1 MTRRGLQLFLT
12 VLGAIAL
19 VMGVLGVVTGGGGGL
34 DGGHV
39 SPNVDSEIRFF
50 AAWYAGAGVL
60 LLRVRHRVETETT
73 LIRGVC
79 AVLLLAAVGRV
90 FSIIAVGTPNGA
102 FLFLMAVE
110 FAIPAVIVPW
120 QAAVARQLPLP
131 KT

>member
-12 VLGAIAL
+12 ALGTIAL
-19 VMGVLGVVTGGGGGL
+19 AMGVIGVVTGGAGVL
-34 DGGHV
+34 HGGHV
-39 SPNVDSEIRFF
+39 SANVDSEIRFF
-50 AAWYAGAGVL
+50 AAWYAGAGAL

-90 FSIIAVGTPNGA
+90 LSIIAVGMPNAA
-102 FLFLMAVE
+102 FLGLMAVE

-120 QAAVARQLPLP
+120 QAAIARQLPRP

>member
-19 VMGVLGVVTGGGGGL
+19 VMGVVGVVTGGAGVL

-79 AVLLLAAVGRV
+79 AVLVRDD
-90 FSIIAVGTPNGA
+90 
-102 FLFLMAVE
+102 
-110 FAIPAVIVPW
+110 AIDGIT
-120 QAAVARQLPLP
+120 ARYGDSTRPGFP
-131 KT
+131 